1 METQNTDA
9 EDRRAVLSLPASNF
23 QYIVAVVVMMM
34 MGVIST
40 TVLVVMRPD
49 NKENLLVI
57 GLIIGFLA
65 PTTLSLLALMKS
77 QETHLSVNSRLDAFM
92 SNAKSAAYAKGVTD
106 GRLEGRDS
114 ADARTDVLSSR
125 QGGGVSP

>member
-1 METQNTDA
+1 MADILNSDA
-9 EDRRAVLSLPASNF
+9 EDRRAILSLPASNL
-23 QYIVAVVVMMM
+23 QYVVAVVVMMM

-40 TVLVVMRPD
+40 TILVITRPD
-49 NKENLLVI
+49 NKDNLLVI

-92 SNAKSAAYAKGVTD
+92 ANAKSAAYAKGVTD
-106 GRLEGRDS
+106 GRSEGRDS
-114 ADARTDVLSSR
+114 ANARTDALSG
-125 QGGGVSP
+125 QKGVP